1 MKFERPRGNPMNVPA
16 QELAQRLVR
25 ACSPMLSQGD
35 RARAVFRALNEA
47 GMFGTA
53 DYASEVEGAL
63 LVEIQQWEPMIIR
76 ASDQPTTCPRCGLRS
91 EPVEEYHGDRF
102 HRCSSC
108 GFAFF
113 EVDEA

>member
-1 MKFERPRGNPMNVPA
+1 MNVPA

-35 RARAVFRALNEA
+35 RARAVFRVLNEA

-63 LVEIQQWEPMIIR
+63 LVEIQQWEPMIIPV
-76 ASDQPTTCPRCGLRS
+76 SDQPTTCPRCGLRS
-91 EPVEEYHGDRF
+91 EPTEEYPGERF
-102 HRCSSC
+102 HRCPSC

>member
-1 MKFERPRGNPMNVPA
+1 M
-16 QELAQRLVR
+16 RLVR
-25 ACSPMLSQGD
+25 ACSPLLSQGD

-63 LVEIQQWEPMIIR
+63 LVEIQQWEPMIIP
-76 ASDQPTTCPRCGLRS
+76 AGDHPTTCPRCGLRTQPS
-91 EPVEEYHGDRF
+91 EFYQGGAERF
-102 HRCSSC
+102 HRCPSC

-113 EVDEA
+113 EVDKE

>member
-25 ACSPMLSQGD
+25 ACSPVLSQGD

-53 DYASEVEGAL
+53 DYASEVEGAF
-63 LVEIQQWEPMIIR
+63 LVETQQWEPMIIP
-76 ASDQPTTCPRCGLRS
+76 AGDHPTTCPRCGLRT
-91 EPVEEYHGDRF
+91 EPIEEDPG
-102 HRCSSC
+102 
-108 GFAFF
+108 
-113 EVDEA
+113 

>member
-1 MKFERPRGNPMNVPA
+1 MNLPS

-25 ACSPMLSQGD
+25 ACSPLLSMGD
-35 RARAVFRALNEA
+35 RARVVFRVLNEA

-63 LVEIQQWEPMIIR
+63 LEEIQQREPMIIP
-76 ASDQPTTCPRCGLRS
+76 ASGQPTTCPRCGLRT
-91 EPVEEYHGDRF
+91 EPIEEDPGERL
-102 HRCSSC
+102 HRCPSC
-108 GFAFF
+108 GFAFI